1 MGSLVNHEARAV
13 AEDLP
18 ALVTSVRF
26 LPSVD
31 PLVDD
36 EVRVLIERFPTL
48 AALIGLFSSVKS
60 LVPNK
65 AFT

>member
-1 MGSLVNHEARAV
+1 MGSLVNHEAGAV

-18 ALVTSVRF
+18 ALITRVRF
-26 LPSVD
+26 LTSVD

-48 AALIGLFSSVKS
+48 IAFIGLFSSVKS